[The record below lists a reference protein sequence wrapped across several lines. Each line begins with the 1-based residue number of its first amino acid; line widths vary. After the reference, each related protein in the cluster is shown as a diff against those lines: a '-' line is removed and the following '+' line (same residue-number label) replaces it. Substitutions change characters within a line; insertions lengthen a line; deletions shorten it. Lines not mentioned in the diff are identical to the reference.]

1 MFNCRIIGTKDRE
14 MENLKKNSLEL
25 TQQRKILAEE
35 VFRLREML
43 NKSEAQKVN
52 YFHTLV
58 QINRLVL

>member
-1 MFNCRIIGTKDRE
+1 
-14 MENLKKNSLEL
+14 MEGLKKSSLEL

-58 QINRLVL
+58 KINRLVL